1 MNIKGIDF
9 PKEILK
15 AIEDNQLVV
24 FAGAG
29 ISKGSPTCFPD
40 FEQLATH
47 VGKICGETYNSDDV
61 EIDVF
66 LGDLERKGNKIK
78 DYIAQ
83 DLLPINAE
91 PNEFHFNILNL
102 FREKDEIRIVT
113 TNQDE
118 MLERAME
125 ILGIDLR
132 VFDAPAL
139 PYGNDFSGI
148 VHLHGKVSDPRHM
161 VFTDTDFGDAY
172 MLNGYASRFLTGL
185 FRKYTVL
192 FIGYSYNDRI
202 VRYLTTAITAKNISH
217 AYILADWSDT
227 KELER
232 AGIRLIEFPNKEY
245 ELESNAIK
253 ELGKYTKRGVFDWIQ
268 RISILNS
275 DTPPLDKDTQD
286 EILDGISRLPVQKEL
301 CSRIKG
307 KQWPSWFDKHNV
319 FDALFANNSNLS
331 DSDRLWARWLSS
343 HYISDELLR
352 LIEKHNNVVSEEF
365 SSIIINEFNINDEEH
380 TNGLLGTY
388 IAILRH
394 RLKNENQYLRLI
406 KITFSRDMIDSMWG
420 VFSDYCEFR
429 FVLEKNI
436 YSKDKVSARIINRW
450 TISEGLLKILWND
463 YLSSSIHDPVF
474 VLSIGTN
481 LIKKLFI
488 YYQYTGD
495 KGKLTIGLS
504 NIEDDLENLM
514 GDKCISLICKLM
526 ESAFTMLVKSN
537 QPYAS
542 GWIIEA
548 LNSNAVLLQR
558 IALLYLRKHMAFSG
572 DEKLTF
578 VLGKVDFYD
587 VILQDQLFRLIAS
600 IYDDLNE
607 KNKEKVIEIIWSA
620 DTLEA
625 RGAGKD
631 DEQRHIYYQRYNWLI
646 WLKSNCKKTDLIESK
661 LDEIIKAYPDFIPRE
676 HPELAVGPVIT
687 KWGSD
692 SPVSNEEL
700 HSMALTQLIPYIVN
714 YKGNKFWGPDRFG
727 LMNTISDV
735 AQKDYKWGTGVIEEL
750 TSKKIWEKDVW
761 EAVLRGISNGI
772 STKKEFYY
780 VLKRI
785 ELDALKNRASSVSSF
800 ISKAINNESIYK
812 SLTKNSATLI
822 GKNVKIMWDYRQN
835 DSNDLGN
842 FDWMTKSI
850 NNTTGILA
858 GILMRLSL
866 LFKDTVPNW
875 IKRFIENN
883 IENKNDTD
891 EAVCIICGYAAHLFY
906 KDPTWTI
913 RHVFCFLKSQ
923 KQSTKL
929 AAWEGLLF
937 LVNSFSIEFGSELL
951 PIFYDEIE
959 IIKELKSDY
968 RNAFVHDYTLM
979 TVYLEDNPIEKYI
992 SKLHNIIK
1000 ESDRVFFANS
1010 INNILRK
1017 MDDIAREDL
1026 WSRWLKDYW
1035 ILRNKNI
1042 PVKLESDEYV
1052 EMLEW
1057 LLLLKDYKDNINI
1070 AMDSTVT
1077 QIDVN
1082 PFLYELNKS
1091 SVLSEFPE
1099 ESTDLLIDLLHKS
1112 NGAFNYWAL
1121 NSIVENLRLNGVSE
1135 RRLSNLKGFIN

>member
-307 KQWPSWFDKHNV
+307 KQWPSWFDKYNV

-661 LDEIIKAYPDFIPRE
+661 LEEIIKVYPDFIPRE
-676 HPELAVGPVIT
+676 HPELAFGPVIT

-692 SPVSNEEL
+692 SPVSNDEL
-700 HSMALTQLIPYIVN
+700 HSMTFSQLIPYIVN
-714 YKGNKFWGPDRFG
+714 YKGDEFWGPDRFG

-750 TSKKIWEKDVW
+750 TSKEIWGKDIW
-761 EAVLRGISNGI
+761 DAVLRGISNGI

-785 ELDALKNRASSVSSF
+785 KLDALKNRSFSISSF
-800 ISKAINNESIYK
+800 ISKAINIESIYK
-812 SLTKNSATLI
+812 GLTKNSAVLI
-822 GKNVKIMWDYRQN
+822 GKNVKIMWDYRLN
-835 DSNDLGN
+835 ESNDLGDL
-842 FDWMTKSI
+842 DWLTKSI

-866 LFKDTVPNW
+866 LYKDTVPNW

-883 IENKNDTD
+883 IEDKNDTD
-891 EAVCIICGYAAHLFY
+891 EAICIICGYAAHLFY
-906 KDPTWTI
+906 MDSTWTT

-923 KQSTKL
+923 NKNTKL

-959 IIKELKSDY
+959 IIKELKRDY
-968 RNAFVHDYTLM
+968 RKAFVHDYTLM
-979 TVYLEDNPIEKYI
+979 AVYLEDNPIEKYV
-992 SKLHNIIK
+992 SKLHNIIQ